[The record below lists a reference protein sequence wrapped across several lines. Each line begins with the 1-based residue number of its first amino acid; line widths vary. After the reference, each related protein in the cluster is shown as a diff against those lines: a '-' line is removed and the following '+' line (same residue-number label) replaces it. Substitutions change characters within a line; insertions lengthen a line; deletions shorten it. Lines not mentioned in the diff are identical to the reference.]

1 MSDLG
6 TSREALPSTSE
17 VLPPLYAGWMAEL
30 LPGPIPRES
39 RATCDNCAM
48 VAPAG
53 KPPDSREHY
62 FSPAIKC
69 CTYVPTLRNFLTGR
83 ILADCD
89 PTAEPGRATVI
100 QRIADGIGVTPLGLA
115 KSPVF
120 NVLYERANTSS
131 FGRNRTLVCPHY
143 ISDTGR
149 CGIWRHRESTCTTWF
164 CKHLRG
170 DVGFHFWRRSLHQL
184 LVAAEEE
191 LCRWCVIELDF
202 DDDTLRHLFAAAGE
216 NGEVDSLTVESLDNR
231 VDRDSYNQ
239 IWGKWLGREHEF
251 FVACARLVD
260 RLTWHDVL
268 AISGPEVSAL
278 ARLTQQAYQRLTTEE
293 MAPALTVGAMQLV
306 QITHDAA
313 RVTTYNEYD
322 PVDIPRVV
330 MELLHYFDGRP
341 TEEVLTAIESER
353 GIRLDPALV
362 RKMTDFALLV
372 PPDQ

>member
-1 MSDLG
+1 MIDPG
-6 TSREALPSTSE
+6 TSREALPTTSE

-53 KPPDSREHY
+53 RQHDSREHY

-83 ILADCD
+83 ILADTD
-89 PTAEPGRATVI
+89 PTAEPGKATVI
-100 QRIADGIGVTPLGLA
+100 KRIAGGIGVTPLGLA

-120 NVLYERANTSS
+120 KVLYERASTSS

-143 ISDTGR
+143 LADSGR

-184 LVAAEEE
+184 LVAVEEE
-191 LCRWCVIELDF
+191 LCRWCVVELEF
-202 DDDTLRHLFAAAGE
+202 DDDTLRHLFAAASDSS
-216 NGEVDSLTVESLDNR
+216 EVESLTVESLDNR

-239 IWGKWLGREHEF
+239 MWGKWVGREQEF

-260 RLTWHDVL
+260 RLTWQDVL
-268 AISGPEVSAL
+268 EISGPEVRAL
-278 ARLTQQAYQRLTTEE
+278 ARLTKQAYDRLMTDEI
-293 MAPALTVGAMQLV
+293 APTLTVGSMQLV

-313 RVTTYNEYD
+313 RVMTYSEYD
-322 PVDIPRVV
+322 PLDIPRAMFEV
-330 MELLHYFDGRP
+330 LPYFDGRP
-341 TEEVLTAIESER
+341 TEEALAVIESEK
-353 GIRLDPALV
+353 GMRLDPALV
-362 RKMTDFALLV
+362 RKMTDFELLV
-372 PPDQ
+372 PPE